1 MADTMGSSMVSSTRL
16 GYSHISYQQ
25 MSYYLGDVV
34 PPKMGKTLPISQF
47 FFHQMRRKLKGQCFL
62 TKLAQIKDMGIL
74 PIVREPFLMG
84 GGNLLINHGLLRDK
98 SCRFL

>member
-1 MADTMGSSMVSSTRL
+1 
-16 GYSHISYQQ
+16 
-25 MSYYLGDVV
+25 
-34 PPKMGKTLPISQF
+34 MGKILSKSQL
-47 FFHQMRRKLKGQCFL
+47 FHQMRRKLKGQCFL

>member
-1 MADTMGSSMVSSTRL
+1 
-16 GYSHISYQQ
+16 
-25 MSYYLGDVV
+25 
-34 PPKMGKTLPISQF
+34 
-47 FFHQMRRKLKGQCFL
+47 MRRKLKGQCFL